1 MSWAAPSLV
10 ILRILEVQRAKVVP
24 APSGKSKDR
33 DLLSALLP
41 AVVVAA
47 ERDVEEGR
55 TASLSSPS
63 HRTMS
68 CRSAH
73 LLAPGLR
80 WLARTSPP
88 LETWLVP
95 DPKAEAPISAPSPP
109 AATPWPRALEASAP
123 PGSPPGCRLLPCL
136 PAPRRPSPRS
146 HSRCPALPASPS
158 LVSRVSLTPLV
169 LNCLPCQSQRRAGE
183 GHSDLRPVPAPAAGP
198 QCHAGTARPQ
208 AGPPQPPCCRNLRGP
223 DLRPPPRP
231 GDVLLRFPAHC
242 TLCLALLPSRLWRRP
257 GGQAR
262 APAEPSPEWVA
273 VGVVAAGDPAV

>member
-1 MSWAAPSLV
+1 MSRKAGRLRCPRRHTGPCHVALRTSWRPAFGGWHARHRPWRPGWSPIRRRRHRSL
-10 ILRILEVQRAKVVP
+10 LHHRPRPRLGHGLWRP
-24 APSGKSKDR
+24 APLLDR
-33 DLLSALLP
+33 RQAAACSP
-41 AVVVAA
+41 ACL
-47 ERDVEEGR
+47 RPDV
-55 TASLSSPS
+55 
-63 HRTMS
+63 
-68 CRSAH
+68 
-73 LLAPGLR
+73 
-80 WLARTSPP
+80 
-88 LETWLVP
+88 
-95 DPKAEAPISAPSPP
+95 PSP
-109 AATPWPRALEASAP
+109 ALTHA
-123 PGSPPGCRLLPCL
+123 
-136 PAPRRPSPRS
+136 
-146 HSRCPALPASPS
+146 ALPAAPS

-208 AGPPQPPCCRNLRGP
+208 ARPPQPPCCRNLRGP

-242 TLCLALLPSRLWRRP
+242 ALCLALLPSRLWRRP